1 MDSASSSPRA
11 QGARSDIPAE
21 ARQDAESLVG
31 AERLASR
38 SAQGLIFGA
47 GLVTVVNATLSPLY
61 GVDVAALRVTGL
73 ITMTTAFVVPFLPWR
88 QHPRAVS
95 YAITL
100 AANLALL
107 GSDHLHHYSRDPAA
121 MAVYPMF
128 FVLTIAFAGLTQPRG
143 NAAAVAFLS
152 GGALVWL
159 LHSGSHGSAAWQC
172 AAVTVPAAAILGEV
186 VSWAYSRAL
195 TLGRMDAS
203 RRRALEALV
212 TGTSELQGAL
222 TAAESE
228 AIVVDV
234 AHSMFGGHDTT
245 YEPAAAGLDDATD
258 KDDVCYDSSRSEL
271 FIRVRGHTGVLGT
284 VRTTVERPDAFMLDA
299 ARLYSQH
306 IGSRLEQLRVID
318 ALTSAATHDVLTGLA
333 NRRAAE
339 ANVASLQP
347 GDAVFILDLDH
358 FKSVNDSLGHQ
369 SGDRVLTELGD
380 YLRGAVRPTDFVA
393 RFGGEEFVMVCPC
406 THADDA
412 DLIASRLLD
421 GWRKRRPIVTF
432 SVGYSIHNPEST
444 PEATLEH
451 ADMALY
457 AAKREGRDRAHAFEA
472 VIVTD
477 S

>member
-1 MDSASSSPRA
+1 VREALSDTAASARHDSDS
-11 QGARSDIPAE
+11 I
-21 ARQDAESLVG
+21 VG
-31 AERLASR
+31 TERLASR

-47 GLVTVVNATLSPLY
+47 GLVTVVNATLSPLH
-61 GVDVAALRVTGL
+61 GVDVGALRVTGL
-73 ITMTTAFVVPFLPWR
+73 MTMSAAFVVPFLPWR
-88 QHPRAVS
+88 KHARAVS
-95 YAITL
+95 CGITIAAIV
-100 AANLALL
+100 ALVIT
-107 GSDHLHHYSRDPAA
+107 DHLHHYSRDPSA

-143 NAAAVAFLS
+143 SAAGVAFLS
-152 GGALVWL
+152 GGGLIWL
-159 LHSGSHGSAAWQC
+159 LVSGGHGSVAWQC

-186 VSWAYSRAL
+186 VSWAYGRAL

-212 TGTSELQGAL
+212 AGTSELQGAL
-222 TAAESE
+222 TTAESE

-234 AHSMFGGHDTT
+234 ARAMFGGHDTT
-245 YEPAAAGLDDATD
+245 YEPAVARVGEVTD
-258 KDDVCYDSSRSEL
+258 EDDVRYEPSRNEL
-271 FIRVRGHTGVLGT
+271 SIRVRGHTGVLGT
-284 VRTTVERPDAFMLDA
+284 VRTTVDRPDTFMVDA

-306 IGSRLEQLRVID
+306 VGSRLEQLRVID

-339 ANVASLQP
+339 ANVATLQH

-369 SGDRVLTELGD
+369 SGDRVLSEFGD

-393 RFGGEEFVMVCPC
+393 RYGGEEFVMVCPC

-432 SVGYSIHNPEST
+432 SAGYSIHDIQST

-457 AAKREGRDRAHAFEA
+457 EAKREGRDRAHAFKA
-472 VIVTD
+472 VRVTE

>member
-1 MDSASSSPRA
+1 MKVSLECLRAYSAQSRGRFDASGDS
-11 QGARSDIPAE
+11 
-21 ARQDAESLVG
+21 DALDG

-47 GLVTVVNATLSPLY
+47 GLVTVVNATLSSLRE
-61 GVDVAALRVTGL
+61 VNVAALRVTGFL
-73 ITMTTAFVVPFLPWR
+73 TMCSAFLVPLLPWHK
-88 QHPRAVS
+88 HPRAVS
-95 YAITL
+95 YGITL
-100 AANLALL
+100 AAVAALV
-107 GSDHLHHYSRDPAA
+107 GSDHWHHYSRDQAA

-128 FVLTIAFAGLTQPRG
+128 FVVTIAFAGLTQPRG
-143 NAAAVAFLS
+143 TGATVASLS

-159 LHSGSHGSAAWQC
+159 LVSGGHGSAAWQC
-172 AAVTVPAAAILGEV
+172 AAVTVPAAAILSEV
-186 VSWAYSRAL
+186 VSWAYGRAL

-212 TGTSELQGAL
+212 AGTSQLQGAL

-234 AHSMFGGHDTT
+234 AHAMFGGHDTT
-245 YEPAAAGLDDATD
+245 YEPAVAGLSDERDE
-258 KDDVCYDSSRSEL
+258 DDVRYEADRSEL
-271 FIRVRGHTGVLGT
+271 SIRVRGHTGLLGT
-284 VRTTVERPDAFMLDA
+284 VRTTVERPDAFMVDA

-318 ALTSAATHDVLTGLA
+318 ALTSAATHDALTGLA

-339 ANVASLQP
+339 ANVASLQH

-369 SGDRVLTELGD
+369 SGDRVLTEFGE
-380 YLRGAVRPTDFVA
+380 YLRSAVRPTDFVA
-393 RFGGEEFVMVCPC
+393 RYGGEEFVIVCPY
-406 THADDA
+406 TGGDDA
-412 DLIASRLLD
+412 NLIASRLLD
-421 GWRKRRPIVTF
+421 GWRSRRPIVTF
-432 SVGYSIHNPEST
+432 SVGYTTHDATRTAEV
-444 PEATLEH
+444 TLER

-457 AAKREGRDRAHAFEA
+457 EAKRDGRDRAHAFTG
-472 VIVTD
+472 IPVTE